1 MRNKHHVLDVH
12 DVKSLQQ
19 FLLDLW
25 TAAQLGF
32 QLTHP
37 NGWCSI
43 CIISRWT
50 TLLTSMH
57 IYMFKPSSGLTFG
70 SLHHFTT
77 GACWRNDCS
86 RQTDYTI
93 YVNDFNLHL
102 TPQIST
108 TFIVV
113 HFRIFGWFDL
123 NSLEDFIPL
132 LGDKALE
139 MDSFFGLETIWLSEL
154 SQVGVSH
161 LFSPK

>member
-1 MRNKHHVLDVH
+1 MHRFWLPSSKWLFNIQRQKVKTLIKKLTFNITFLCWMSKFDV
-12 DVKSLQQ
+12 DKEKCNPLMAE
-19 FLLDLW
+19 LDLW

-113 HFRIFGWFDL
+113 HFW
-123 NSLEDFIPL
+123 
-132 LGDKALE
+132 
-139 MDSFFGLETIWLSEL
+139 IWLIWSTL
-154 SQVGVSH
+154 
-161 LFSPK
+161 